1 MHNSR
6 CQVFFTNNHIRYYET
21 PVNALILLRIGGSN
35 VDGFCASVVGE
46 NTQPTADTVRHST
59 ANDCE
64 QRNTNKDK
72 KGLYTLQKNKRSC
85 CERQLLVFYKS
96 SLEILLTYITMRLTE
111 SL

>member
-35 VDGFCASVVGE
+35 VDGFCASVVDE
-46 NTQPTADTVRHST
+46 NTQPTADAVRHST

-64 QRNTNKDK
+64 QRNTNKGK
-72 KGLYTLQKNKRSC
+72 ALPLLYVDLPFTIC
-85 CERQLLVFYKS
+85 CPSLYHMLAFVTGQLCNPT
-96 SLEILLTYITMRLTE
+96 I
-111 SL
+111 